1 MIYINLLI
9 IFLLL
14 IFIHELG
21 HYTAARLFGVKVTVF
36 SIGFGKSLFT
46 YKDKQNTRWKIS
58 LIPLGGYVKI
68 KGLESIFQNN
78 KDQNYDIDSFQSLN
92 LFKKIINLLAGSF
105 YNILSAHYPD

>member
-46 YKDKQNTRWKIS
+46 YKDKQNTSNCNNGNSGTSTITTNNNN
-58 LIPLGGYVKI
+58 LIV
-68 KGLESIFQNN
+68 N
-78 KDQNYDIDSFQSLN
+78 
-92 LFKKIINLLAGSF
+92 
-105 YNILSAHYPD
+105 